1 MTNEVVLNIVLPKI
15 IFSV

>member
-15 IFSV
+15 TISV